1 MILLSIWFLGQ
12 TKKSR
17 PVFELQP
24 YHFLTVTLGR
34 LRKVFKSQV
43 LASETWDDIADTQD
57 SRMAS
62 SIPVKEK
69 QLMDVNLGE
78 LPSWILM
85 QDFTP

>member
-1 MILLSIWFLGQ
+1 M
-12 TKKSR
+12 
-17 PVFELQP
+17 
-24 YHFLTVTLGR
+24 
-34 LRKVFKSQV
+34 
-43 LASETWDDIADTQD
+43 AN

-85 QDFTP
+85 HCWSVSRDYYQCYKYVNVKKGAIAGISMVLAAYVLFNYCHCYKELQHEQLSKYH